1 MNRSM
6 WMGIVCAALCG
17 TAFGATSVV
26 VDSGSREL
34 AASENTSGYTFDIR
48 DGATLRLPA
57 TQGDFDIQ
65 FYMIAT
71 NGTDTIDCSA
81 VTGDRALHEWRP
93 RPQRQHTCR
102 QGQGQRRRGVRC
114 RVCGVQLF
122 RLALHL
128 TAAGK
133 WIGEI
138 QGEILLYSTTLT
150 DDVRNGIST
159 YLMGKWLGFLPEG
172 YSDSGKLYLDV
183 HPNGAMIIFK

>member
-81 VTGDRALHEWRP
+81 VTGNVRF
-93 RPQRQHTCR
+93 TN
-102 QGQGQRRRGVRC
+102 GVRA
-114 RVCGVQLF
+114 RN
-122 RLALHL
+122 A
-128 TAAGK
+128 
-133 WIGEI
+133 
-138 QGEILLYSTTLT
+138 STL
-150 DDVRNGIST
+150 V
-159 YLMGKWLGFLPEG
+159 
-172 YSDSGKLYLDV
+172 V
-183 HPNGAMIIFK
+183 